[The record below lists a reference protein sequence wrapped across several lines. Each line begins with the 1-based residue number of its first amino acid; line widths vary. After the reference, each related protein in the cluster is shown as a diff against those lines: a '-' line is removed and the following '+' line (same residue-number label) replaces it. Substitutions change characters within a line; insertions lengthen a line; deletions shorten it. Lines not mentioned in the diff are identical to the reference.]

1 MQMLKNKQKQSIT
14 RVYIVENNQKQ
25 EMRIIKNDENDY
37 KR

>member
-1 MQMLKNKQKQSIT
+1 MQMLKNKQKQSIA

>member
-1 MQMLKNKQKQSIT
+1 MLKNKQKQSIT